1 MALLWSNIDY
11 RSLKITGFEVEINL
25 YIFHYAT
32 ASLIKFQLSSYTLNL
47 TNRRRSEGKYSKAT
61 I

>member
-25 YIFHYAT
+25 YLSLCNSIFNEISS
-32 ASLIKFQLSSYTLNL
+32 SLIHIEFNQQK
-47 TNRRRSEGKYSKAT
+47 EE
-61 I
+61 